1 MSNSILDDRQ
11 PYNLSFTFFSL
22 VNLKYV
28 FTGATVAIIAERL
41 SRCTACVVSYGA
53 VLTEATAAGA
63 ASVDCWR
70 LVREQT

>member
-1 MSNSILDDRQ
+1 MFVHSN
-11 PYNLSFTFFSL
+11 FTKKHGNDKVKGTFML
-22 VNLKYV
+22 
-28 FTGATVAIIAERL
+28 ERL
-41 SRCTACVVSYGA
+41 LRSSLSDYRGALLCVVCNGA